1 MIDKFVP
8 DIATA
13 IAGVDDGASIMI
25 GGFGAIGLPNQLID
39 AVAETGVKNLT
50 LIANNAGAA
59 FGGLAV
65 LLKTG
70 AVRKVVCSYPRSAGS
85 TLFEDLYRENKIEL
99 ELVPQGTLAERI
111 RAASAGV
118 PAFFTPTAAGTQLGH
133 GKETREI
140 NGKLCVLEQALFA
153 DIALLEAWR
162 ADRWG
167 NLSYR
172 LAGRNFNPIMAGAA
186 KLTIV
191 QTQHKAELGDIAP
204 DDIMTPG
211 IYVNRVVHVPYG
223 DPVL

>member
-8 DIATA
+8 DVEAA
-13 IAGVDDGASIMI
+13 LEGVHDGVTIML
-25 GGFGAIGLPNQLID
+25 GGFGSVGLPNQLLD
-39 AVAETGVKNLT
+39 GLAAKGVRGIT

-59 FGGLAV
+59 FGSMV
-65 LLKTG
+65 TLLETG
-70 AVRKVVCSYPRSAGS
+70 AVEKVICSYPRNAQS
-85 TLFEDLYRENKIEL
+85 TLFVDLYREGKIGQ

-111 RAASAGV
+111 RAASAGI
-118 PAFFTPTAAGTQLGH
+118 PAFFTPTAAGTLLGA
-133 GKETREI
+133 GKEQREI
-140 NGKLCVLEQALFA
+140 NGRLCVLEQALHA
-153 DIALLEAWR
+153 DVALLEAWQ

-191 QTQHKAELGDIAP
+191 QTQHKVELGQMGP
-204 DDIMTPG
+204 DEVMTPG

>member
-8 DIATA
+8 NVEAA
-13 IAGVDDGASIMI
+13 LEGVHDGMSIML
-25 GGFGAIGLPNQLID
+25 GGFGSVGLPNQLLD
-39 AVAETGVKNLT
+39 GLAAKGVRGIT

-59 FGGLAV
+59 FGSMV
-65 LLKTG
+65 TLLETG
-70 AVRKVVCSYPRSAGS
+70 AVEKVVCSYPRNAQS
-85 TLFEDLYRENKIEL
+85 TLFVDLYREGKIGL

-111 RAASAGV
+111 RAASAGI
-118 PAFFTPTAAGTQLGH
+118 PAFFTPTAAGTQLGA
-133 GKETREI
+133 GKEQREI
-140 NGKLCVLEQALFA
+140 NGRLCVLEQALHA
-153 DIALLEAWR
+153 DVALLESWQ

-191 QTQHKAELGDIAP
+191 QTQHKVELGTMSP
-204 DDIMTPG
+204 DEVMTPG
-211 IYVNRVVHVPYG
+211 IYVNRVVHIPYG